1 MKRAVR
7 FLCIVFAAGLALGNI
22 QPGSRVYAFTE
33 EEEAH
38 IGEARA
44 ALQVLLQEQPVMALV
59 YLADQYT
66 IRSAPGGE
74 GAEVITVPSGQQ
86 VLIQDVVLT
95 EEYEPWVQVQL
106 ARQDQEYSGYVERS
120 FLACSDERFLEWE
133 MIYGMNPRSQLLTA
147 EDANG
152 NYGDV
157 EQFPESYQAALRALK
172 DAHPSWIFV
181 KHNVNLEWTDVVAN
195 EMVGG
200 RSLIPASFPE
210 YMQNGLYSKSWAYAS
225 EDTLK
230 YYLDPRNWLTESG
243 IFQFEQLTYN
253 ASYQT
258 QEGVQNFLNG
268 SFMQG
273 NVPNTEVTYAAT
285 FQEVGSALGVSP
297 IHLACR
303 VYQEQ
308 GKDGTSPL
316 ISGTYPGYEGYY
328 NYFNIGASGNTDEQ
342 VYISGLQ
349 TAQNNGW
356 NSVRAAIEGGAGFI
370 AQKYILRGQDTLYL
384 QKFDVDN
391 SYDGLYWHQYMQ
403 NICAPSSEGSNI
415 RKLYDG
421 AGALNNSFTFK
432 IPVYNNMPAAAC
444 AKPTQS
450 YNVVLTPPAG
460 YADSRIYLDGVPY
473 EASLNNGNYVI
484 TAPDGSAR
492 TAIMY
497 QYNESGVPTGMNVW
511 RLEYD
516 KTGYRVT
523 ELPELRDLL
532 TYHGF
537 SIRITG
543 RTGIR
548 YKTGIAVDNRQKL
561 LESGIQGY
569 TLKEYGTLIMNN
581 ANRSTYPMV
590 LGGQKVSKGVSYGMD
605 NNGQHVDTIYEKVD
619 NRYRYTAVLVG
630 LPVEQYKTEFAFRGY
645 MTLTKDG
652 QDITLYGPIMA
663 RSIYDLSRQLLDMGL
678 YPEGSE
684 TANFLQ
690 QIVNDADALG
700 QTADNNL

>member
-1 MKRAVR
+1 MKKTIR
-7 FLCIVFAAGLALGNI
+7 FLCILFAASLALGVT
-22 QPGSRVYAFTE
+22 QPGSRSYAFTE
-33 EEEAH
+33 EEEVH
-38 IGEARA
+38 INEARE

-59 YLADQYT
+59 YLADQYI
-66 IRSAPGGE
+66 IRSTPDGE

-86 VLIQDVVLT
+86 VLIRDVVLT

-106 ARQDQEYSGYVERS
+106 AREDVEYTGYVERG

-133 MIYGMNPRSQLLTA
+133 MRYGMNPRSMLMTVVDA
-147 EDANG
+147 EGGYSDI
-152 NYGDV
+152 
-157 EQFPESYQAALRALK
+157 EQFPESYRAALRALK
-172 DAHPSWIFV
+172 DAHPNWIFV
-181 KHNVNLEWTDVVAN
+181 KQSVNLEWADVVAN

-258 QEGVQNFLNG
+258 EAGVQNFLNG

-273 NVPNTEVTYAAT
+273 NMPNADATYART

-316 ISGTYPGYEGYY
+316 ISGTYPGFEGYY

-342 VYISGLQ
+342 VYTSGLQ
-349 TAQNNGW
+349 TAKNNNW
-356 NSVRAAIEGGAGFI
+356 NSVRAAIEGGADFI
-370 AQKYILRGQDTLYL
+370 SKKYILRGQDTLYL
-384 QKFDVDN
+384 QKFDVDG

-421 AGALNNSFTFK
+421 AGALNNSFTFR
-432 IPVYNNMPAAAC
+432 IPVYNNMPGMVC
-444 AKPTQS
+444 EKPTQS
-450 YNVVLTPPAG
+450 YDVVLTPPAG
-460 YADSRIYLDGVPY
+460 YTDPKIYLDGVPY
-473 EASLNNGNYVI
+473 EAGLKNGNYVI
-484 TAPDGSAR
+484 TAPDGGAR

-497 QYNESGVPTGMNVW
+497 QYNESGVPIGMNVW
-511 RLEYD
+511 LLTYD
-516 KTGYRVT
+516 KTSYRAQ
-523 ELPELRDLL
+523 EIPELRDLL

-543 RTGIR
+543 RSGIR
-548 YKTGIAVDNRQKL
+548 YKTGIAVENRQKL
-561 LESGIQGY
+561 LGGGIQGY
-569 TLKEYGTLIMNN
+569 TLKEYGTLIMND
-581 ANRSTYPMV
+581 ANRGAYPMV
-590 LGGQKVSKGVSYGMD
+590 LGGQKVSRGVSYGLD

-645 MTLTKDG
+645 ITLTRDG
-652 QDITLYGPIMA
+652 QEITLYGPVVA
-663 RSIYDLSRQLLDMGL
+663 RSIYNLSRQLLDMGL

-690 QIVNDADALG
+690 QLVSDADALG
-700 QTADNNL
+700 

>member
-1 MKRAVR
+1 MKKTIRS
-7 FLCIVFAAGLALGNI
+7 LCMALVLGLALGNI

-33 EEEAH
+33 EEEAY
-38 IGEARA
+38 IQEARE
-44 ALQVLLQEQPVMALV
+44 ALRTLLQERPVMALV
-59 YLADQYT
+59 YLTDRYVV
-66 IRSAPGGE
+66 RSAPG

-86 VLIQDVVLT
+86 VLIQDVVFT

-106 ARQDQEYSGYVERS
+106 YSQDMEYTGYVERH

-133 MIYGMNPRSQLLTA
+133 MLYGMNPSRMLMTV
-147 EDANG
+147 EDG
-152 NYGDV
+152 ISVYSGVD
-157 EQFPESYQAALRALK
+157 QFPESYRAALTALAQ
-172 DAHPSWIFV
+172 AHPNWIFARQDT
-181 KHNVNLEWTDVVAN
+181 NLDWATVVAN
-195 EMVGG
+195 EIAGE
-200 RSLIPASFPE
+200 RSLIPASFPA
-210 YMQNGLYSKSWAYAS
+210 YMQNGLYSKNWAYAS

-273 NVPNTEVTYAAT
+273 NLPDEGVTYAQV
-285 FQEVGSALGVSP
+285 FQQVGGALNVSP

-308 GKDGTSPL
+308 GKNGGSPL

-328 NYFNIGASGNTDEQ
+328 NYFNIGASGSTNEQ
-342 VYISGLQ
+342 VFTSGLQ
-349 TAQNNGW
+349 TAKDNGW
-356 NSVRAAIEGGAGFI
+356 NSPRAALTGGAEFVSRR
-370 AQKYILRGQDTLYL
+370 YILRGQDTLYL
-384 QKFDVDN
+384 QKFDVD
-391 SYDGLYWHQYMQ
+391 SSFDGLYWHQYMQ

-415 RKLYDG
+415 RKLYAE
-421 AGALNNSFTFK
+421 AGALDNPFVFR
-432 IPVYNNMPAAAC
+432 IPVYNNMPGTPC
-444 AKPTQS
+444 EKPVQS
-450 YNVVLTPPAG
+450 FDIVLTPPAG
-460 YADSRIYLDGVPY
+460 YTDPHVYLDGVSY
-473 EASLNNGNYVI
+473 EASVKNGSYVI

-497 QYNESGVPTGMNVW
+497 QYSDSGVPVGMNVW
-511 RLEYD
+511 QLDYD
-516 KTGYRVT
+516 KTSYKVT
-523 ELPELRDLL
+523 EIPELRDLL

-543 RTGIR
+543 KSGIR
-548 YKTGIAVDNRQKL
+548 CKTGMAVETRQKL
-561 LESGIQGY
+561 LGSGIQGY

-581 ANRSTYPMV
+581 ANRGTYPMV
-590 LGGQKVSKGVSYGMD
+590 LGGQKISKGVSYGTD

-630 LPVEQYKTEFAFRGY
+630 LPADQYKTEFAFRGY

-652 QDITLYGPIMA
+652 QDITLYGPIVA
-663 RSIYDLSRQLLDMGL
+663 RNIYYLSQQSLNMGL

-684 TANFLQ
+684 AAIFLQ
-690 QIVNDADALG
+690 QLIDDADALG
-700 QTADNNL
+700 QTADSN

>member
-1 MKRAVR
+1 MKKRFQ
-7 FLCIVFAAGLALGNI
+7 FLCMAVAASLMLGISMPGGRAYAL
-22 QPGSRVYAFTE
+22 TE
-33 EEEAH
+33 EEEAY
-38 IGEARA
+38 INAARE
-44 ALQVLLQEQPVMALV
+44 ALQILLQEKPVMALV
-59 YLADQYT
+59 YLADYYT
-66 IRSAPGGE
+66 VRSAPDAE
-74 GAEVITVPSGQQ
+74 GQAVTAVPSGQQ
-86 VLIQDVVLT
+86 VLVEDVVLT
-95 EEYEPWVQVQL
+95 EEYEPWVRVRL
-106 ARQDQEYSGYVERS
+106 CSQDVEYTGYVERS

-133 MIYGMNPRSQLLTA
+133 LMYGMNPQSMLMTV
-147 EDANG
+147 DG
-152 NYGDV
+152 TGSYSDV

-172 DAHPSWIFV
+172 DAHPNWQLV
-181 KHNVNLEWTDVVAN
+181 KQNTGLEWADVVAS

-210 YMQNGLYSKSWAYAS
+210 YMQNGLYSKGWAYAS

-230 YYLDPRNWLTESG
+230 YYLDPRNWLTESS

-258 QEGVQNFLNG
+258 EAGVQGFLNG

-273 NVPNTEVTYAAT
+273 NIPNMDITFARA

-308 GKDGTSPL
+308 GKNGTSPL

-342 VYISGLQ
+342 VYTSGLQ
-349 TAQNNGW
+349 KAKEENWNNGYA
-356 NSVRAAIEGGAGFI
+356 SIAGGAKVI
-370 AQKYILRGQDTLYL
+370 SANYILQGQDTLYL

-391 SYDGLYWHQYMQ
+391 SYNGVCWHQYMQ

-415 RKLYDG
+415 RKLYEG
-421 AGALNNSFTFK
+421 AGAIDNSFVFR
-432 IPVYNNMPAAAC
+432 IPVYNNMPASAC

-450 YNVVLTPPAG
+450 FDVVLTPPQG
-460 YADSRIYLDGVPY
+460 YTDPYIYLDGVAYP
-473 EASLNNGNYVI
+473 ASAKNGSYVAA
-484 TAPDGSAR
+484 APDGSAR

-497 QYNESGVPTGMNVW
+497 CYDASGVPTGMAVW
-511 RLEYD
+511 LLNYD
-516 KTGYRVT
+516 KTCYRAEEV
-523 ELPELRDLL
+523 PELRDLL

-543 RTGIR
+543 RSGIR
-548 YKTGIAVDNRQKL
+548 YKTGISVETRQQL
-561 LESGIQGY
+561 LGGGINGY

-581 ANRSTYPMV
+581 ANRGTYPMV
-590 LGGQKVSKGVSYGMD
+590 LGGQKISRGVSYGTD
-605 NNGQHVDTIYEKVD
+605 DSGAHVDTIYEKVD
-619 NRYRYTAVLVG
+619 NRYRYTAVFVG

-645 MTLTKDG
+645 MTLTRDG

-663 RSIYDLSRQLLDMGL
+663 RSIYGLSTQLLTMGL
-678 YPEGSE
+678 YPEDSE
-684 TANFLQ
+684 TYQFLQ
-690 QIVNDADALG
+690 QLVDDADASP
-700 QTADNNL
+700 QTENSN